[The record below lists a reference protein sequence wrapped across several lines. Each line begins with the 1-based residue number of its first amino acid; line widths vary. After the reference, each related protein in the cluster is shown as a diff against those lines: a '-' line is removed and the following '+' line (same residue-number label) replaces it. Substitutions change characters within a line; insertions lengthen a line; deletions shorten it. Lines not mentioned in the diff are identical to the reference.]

1 MRRAARTDANK
12 AEIVAAL
19 RAAGAYVFD
28 LRLPLDLLVGYA
40 GKTLI
45 LELKD
50 GRKPPSAQAHTELQ
64 ARFFR
69 EWIGG
74 PVATVND
81 VNGALRALR
90 ILE

>member
-19 RAAGAYVFD
+19 REAGAYVFD

-40 GKTLI
+40 GKTLL

-50 GRKPPSAQAHTELQ
+50 GRKPKSAQAHTALQ

-81 VNGALRALR
+81 VEGALRALKV
-90 ILE
+90 LE

>member
-1 MRRAARTDANK
+1 
-12 AEIVAAL
+12 VQAL
-19 RAAGAYVFD
+19 RDAGAYVFD

-45 LELKD
+45 VEIKD
-50 GRKPPSAQAHTELQ
+50 GKKPKSAQAHTDLQ

-74 PVATVND
+74 PVVTVND
-81 VNGALRALR
+81 VAGALRALR
-90 ILE
+90 VME